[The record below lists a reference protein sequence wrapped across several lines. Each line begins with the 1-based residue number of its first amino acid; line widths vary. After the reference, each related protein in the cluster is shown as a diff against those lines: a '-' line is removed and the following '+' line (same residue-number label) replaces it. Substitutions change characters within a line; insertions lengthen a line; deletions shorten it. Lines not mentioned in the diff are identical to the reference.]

1 MPTCRPADLPT
12 YRHTGTGRKSTPS
25 FGSGPV
31 IRRRSNWCRPA
42 DLPTCRPADLPSY
55 RHVPMPIHCNII
67 YSGGRQVGR
76 HVYIQQGYYQCPIWS
91 IYSVAGGLGGLPPR
105 RLMTG
110 PLPKDGVDFRP
121 VPVGRQVGRS
131 ALRQI

>member
-1 MPTCRPADLPT
+1 MPTCRPTGIPALVGSQRHLLVVALSLDDGLIGADLPIL
-12 YRHTGTGRKSTPS
+12 RPS
-25 FGSGPV
+25 
-31 IRRRSNWCRPA
+31 
-42 DLPTCRPADLPSY
+42 DLPSY

-76 HVYIQQGYYQCPIWS
+76 HVDIQQGYYQCPIWS
-91 IYSVAGGLGGLPPR
+91 IYSVAGGLEGLPPRR

-121 VPVGRQVGRS
+121 VPVGRQVGTKTDLNINIYLY
-131 ALRQI
+131 A